1 VTSTGVPREIVYVI
15 ASMITGGTQTHLLQL
30 FRFLDR
36 SRYRP
41 HLFCLR
47 DGGDLV
53 GVARELDVP
62 VRSFAM
68 RGTLRDVR
76 DTRGLARM
84 VSAMRAIGPAVA
96 HSYLL
101 RGNFYASIA
110 ARLSGAGAVVTSK
123 RGLHE
128 PVGVSERL
136 AVRVSNRLSDRI
148 LGNSPAV
155 LDFTEA
161 VEGVDR
167 HRMVMIPSGVDTDR
181 FRPAKDAAGLGE
193 GPVIGAVTTFK
204 PKKGLAMLLET
215 VAKVRETFPRVRLA
229 VAGEE
234 RMDGEAARLASSLG
248 IIDSITLLGRR
259 RDMPKVLS
267 TFDVF
272 ILPSES
278 EGMSNALL
286 EAMAMELPSVA
297 TAVGGN
303 TTVIEDGVSGVLVES
318 GDSRSMADSVVAI
331 LQDASLA
338 ARLGEAGR
346 RRVVDVY
353 SAASMTGQMEELYDG
368 LLEGA
373 AR

>member
-1 VTSTGVPREIVYVI
+1 MTSTGVPREIVYVI

-47 DGGDLV
+47 DGGDLA

-84 VSAMRAIGPAVA
+84 VSAMRAIGPAVV

-128 PVGVSERL
+128 PVGISERL

-167 HRMVMIPSGVDTDR
+167 DR

-303 TTVIEDGVSGVLVES
+303 TTVIEDGVSGVLVER
-318 GDSRSMADSVVAI
+318 GDSRAMADGVVAI
-331 LQDASLA
+331 LQDAPLA

-353 SAASMTGQMEELYDG
+353 SAASMAGQMEELYGG